1 MLDNQK
7 LRDENNGVA
16 HLKETLIRP
25 YFVKG
30 ATYIFMWRFMYL
42 FRCWRT
48 NAMDFIAWTT
58 RFEVAVRR
66 LQTSWVDLTPLP
78 QQTLNRAFIDQY
90 LTTQQQQDLTVLIS
104 NGGTEEEQLT
114 FVRNIREQIVT
125 DRREKQRQS
134 FPLNDNL
141 ISLIFLVQAD
151 LNEGQHERFI
161 SAMNLRDIS
170 MMGYDYKTVKQLFM
184 ELFCSTGTNLADP
197 MMRRSQRIS

>member
-16 HLKETLIRP
+16 HLRETQRP

-30 ATYIFMWRFMYL
+30 ASYIFMWRFMYL
-42 FRCWRT
+42 FRCWRN
-48 NAMDFIAWTT
+48 NAMDFITWIT

-78 QQTLNRAFIDQY
+78 QQALNRAFIDQH

-125 DRREKQRQS
+125 DRREQQTQS
-134 FPLNDNL
+134 FPLM
-141 ISLIFLVQAD
+141 S
-151 LNEGQHERFI
+151 
-161 SAMNLRDIS
+161 
-170 MMGYDYKTVKQLFM
+170 
-184 ELFCSTGTNLADP
+184 
-197 MMRRSQRIS
+197 